1 MKKIISFLLIIVL
14 LLSMNGCKKKVEKK
28 TDAIKFKEEYES
40 INNKTNESNNK
51 KYRSITISKNNPF
64 VYSTAEK
71 IVERIKDK
79 ETFIVY
85 FGFKE
90 CPWCRSILEE
100 LTRVSIDQSVA
111 KIYYV
116 DVTGIRDVKELDEG
130 NNIVTKEKGSDAY
143 LELIDLLKDVLEDYT
158 LTKDEEKIEV
168 GEKRIYAPN
177 VVAIQKGKALQ
188 LETGIPEELTDPYM
202 ELTESMKKYTYNKFK
217 CLIKCLEEEKT
228 TCQKNSC

>member
-1 MKKIISFLLIIVL
+1 MRKIISILLIVIL
-14 LLSMNGCKKKVEKK
+14 LFSTTACKNKKTKE

-40 INNKTNESNNK
+40 INNDINESNNK
-51 KYRSITISKNNPF
+51 RYRTIKISEKNPF
-64 VYSTAEK
+64 VYITAEK
-71 IVERIKDK
+71 IVEKIKNN

-90 CPWCRSILEE
+90 CPWCRSIIEQLSKVAIAEN
-100 LTRVSIDQSVA
+100 VA

-116 DVTGIRDVKELDEG
+116 DVLDIRDVKEIDDLGNITTKKEG
-130 NNIVTKEKGSDAY
+130 TTAY

-158 LTKDEEKIEV
+158 LTKGDQKVPV

-177 VVAIQKGKALQ
+177 VVAVSRGKVVQ

-202 ELTESMKKYTYNKFK
+202 ELTESMEEYTYNKFK
-217 CLIKCLEEEKT
+217 CLIRCLEEDST

>member
-1 MKKIISFLLIIVL
+1 MKKIISFLLIVVL
-14 LLSMNGCKKKVEKK
+14 LLSMSGCKKKVEKES
-28 TDAIKFKEEYES
+28 DATKFKQEYES
-40 INNKTNESNNK
+40 INNKVNEKNNK

-71 IVERIKDK
+71 IVDRIKEK
-79 ETFIVY
+79 ETFLVY

-90 CPWCRSILEE
+90 CPWCRSILEQ
-100 LTRVSIDQSVA
+100 LTKASIDLSIA

-116 DVTGIRDVKELDEG
+116 DVTGIRDVKELDED
-130 NNIVTKEKGSDAY
+130 NNIITKEKGTEAY
-143 LELIDLLKDVLEDYT
+143 LELIELLKDVLEDYT

-177 VVAIQKGKALQ
+177 VVAIQNGKALQ

-202 ELTESMKKYTYNKFK
+202 KLTESMKKYTYNKFK
-217 CLIKCLEEEKT
+217 CLIKCIEEEKT